1 MSHEK
6 PVRQTATLV
15 LSSRQLGM
23 WLFLATVTMLFAGL
37 ASALL
42 VRSALPDWQA
52 FAAPRLLGLNTLV
65 LLLSSL
71 CLELRQGKKI
81 ALLLATVLAGG
92 FLIGQIVV
100 WRQLM
105 EAGVYIPSSPHA
117 AFFYLFTGIHGIH
130 LLGGFL
136 FLGYLSRRSFG
147 HRENQHDDELLT
159 LGRTLWHFLTAL
171 WLLILGLLFL
181 V

>member
-1 MSHEK
+1 MSYDKSAQE
-6 PVRQTATLV
+6 PGALV
-15 LSSRQLGM
+15 PSSRQLGM

-42 VRSALPDWQA
+42 VRSSLPDWQV
-52 FAAPRLLGLNTLV
+52 FPAPRLLVLNTLV

-71 CLELRQGKKI
+71 CLELRQKTKI
-81 ALLLATVLAGG
+81 ALLLATVLGGG

-105 EAGVYIPSSPHA
+105 AAGVYVPSSPHA
-117 AFFYLFTGIHGIH
+117 AFFYLFTGIHGVH

-136 FLGYLSRRSFG
+136 FLGYLCRRSFG
-147 HRENQHDDELLT
+147 PGENQLDDELLT
-159 LGRTLWHFLTAL
+159 LGRTLWHFLAAL

>member
-1 MSHEK
+1 
-6 PVRQTATLV
+6 
-15 LSSRQLGM
+15 M

-42 VRSALPDWQA
+42 VRSSMPDWQVIP
-52 FAAPRLLGLNTLV
+52 APRLLGLNTLV

-71 CLELRQGKKI
+71 SLELVRQGKKI
-81 ALLLATVLAGG
+81 ALLLATLLGGG

-100 WRQLM
+100 WQQLM
-105 EAGVYIPSSPHA
+105 AAGVYVPSSPHA
-117 AFFYLFTGIHGIH
+117 AFFSLFTGLHGIH
-130 LLGGFL
+130 LVCGFL
-136 FLGYLSRRSFG
+136 FLGYLSHRSFRKLEDG
-147 HRENQHDDELLT
+147 SGDELVL
-159 LGRTLWHFLTAL
+159 LGRTFWHLLTAL